1 VLISPHPDRP
11 LVLGHRGASAF
22 APGNTIAA
30 FALAVKHGADGVELD
45 VRCSA
50 DGMLMVHHDP
60 TLPGLG
66 PIAGL
71 DLDAIRAGAPEVPTL
86 DEVTPVLAGL
96 VIDVEIKNDPAE
108 PGFDPEHGT
117 AAAVAAWAERHD
129 VAGRILVSSFNPAT
143 LARMRQV
150 APSIPTGQ
158 LFVPGWVPERDSPPV
173 AAAGHRWVLPHHGD
187 LTADPEAAVAI
198 ATRLGL
204 GVIVWTVDDPAL
216 IARLATAGVAGIVS
230 NDPRL
235 ARRAVESVTG
245 S

>member
-1 VLISPHPDRP
+1 MLTSPDRDRP

-30 FALAVKHGADGVELD
+30 FALAVEHGADGVEFD
-45 VRCSA
+45 VRRSA
-50 DGMLMVHHDP
+50 DGVLVVHHDP
-60 TLPGLG
+60 AVPGLG
-66 PIAGL
+66 PIA
-71 DLDAIRAGAPEVPTL
+71 DLAFAAIRAGAPQVPTL

-108 PGFDPEHGT
+108 PGFDPDHGT
-117 AAAVAAWAERHD
+117 AEAVAAWAERHD
-129 VAGRILVSSFNPAT
+129 VAGRILVSSFNPLILT
-143 LARMRQV
+143 RMRQV

-158 LFVPGWVPERDSPPV
+158 LFAPGWRPERDSAPV

-187 LTADPEAAVAI
+187 VAADPEAAVTI

-216 IARLATAGVAGIVS
+216 ITRLATAGVAGIVS